1 MAIGMFSGAWGGS
14 PGAAEAEAVAEA
26 EAEAEAEEAAAE
38 EAAADAAME
47 SEGAPAAFV
56 GFRKKARS
64 DDSEKGGNGCLGRWL
79 GCGRPC
85 ARSGQSRASL

>member
-26 EAEAEAEEAAAE
+26 EAEAEAE